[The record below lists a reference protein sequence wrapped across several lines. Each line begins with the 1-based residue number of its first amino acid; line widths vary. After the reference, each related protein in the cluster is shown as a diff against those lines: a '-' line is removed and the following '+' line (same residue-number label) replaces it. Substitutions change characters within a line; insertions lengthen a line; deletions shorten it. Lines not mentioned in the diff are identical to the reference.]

1 MGWAVSHSLSL
12 SLRSLLVTYTGPQS
26 LKPIAPAPFGCL
38 FFFLGLTHDM
48 AAARFLGTASS
59 RLERVVGALPAA
71 GSLGCRSTL
80 PVGRVRPYFVRS
92 VPPPGGG
99 AGRRGLRAARPPR
112 AAMGGDLFALDFD
125 GVLCDSCGE
134 SSLSAVK
141 VSSSV
146 SLLACLT
153 CVE

>member
-1 MGWAVSHSLSL
+1 MECNVSVGWAVSHSLSIIP
-12 SLRSLLVTYTGPQS
+12 SSLLHGPPKLQAQ
-26 LKPIAPAPFGCL
+26 PRPPFGCL
-38 FFFLGLTHDM
+38 LLFFLGLTHAMD
-48 AAARFLGTASS
+48 AVRFLG
-59 RLERVVGALPAA
+59 VGALPAA

-80 PVGRVRPYFVRS
+80 PLGRVHPYFVRS

-141 VSSSV
+141 VSSV
-146 SLLACLT
+146 LPLACLT
-153 CVE
+153 CVKRVTVFD